1 MNDIQDIL
9 SSALGDILTDFQVTT
24 TATPTPNPVYKPKK
38 TAKARKAKA
47 QAVSTTTPKKPVNT
61 PKIEPNTIDED
72 EFDLRKAVIYAE
84 IMTPKF
90 KDEEF

>member
-9 SSALGDILTDFQVTT
+9 SSTLGDILTDFQVTT
-24 TATPTPNPVYKPKK
+24 TATPTPNPAYKPKK

-61 PKIEPNTIDED
+61 PKIEPNTIDAD

>member
-47 QAVSTTTPKKPVNT
+47 QAVSTTTPK
-61 PKIEPNTIDED
+61 IEPNIIDED

>member
-9 SSALGDILTDFQVTT
+9 SNALGDILADFQVTT
-24 TATPTPNPVYKPKK
+24 TATPTPNPAYKPKK
-38 TAKARKAKA
+38 TTKARKAKA
-47 QAVSTTTPKKPVNT
+47 QAASANTPKKPVNT
-61 PKIEPNTIDED
+61 PTIEPNPTIED